1 MSDDKDFEFFRF
13 RKEGKTYL
21 SKVFS
26 SAIGAKERVRF
37 VNMVINRTDSVVMGE
52 LEGALCLRVDGNVR
66 KTQVVALISQDDK
79 SVRRLSLQTFKSRNN
94 RAMGQHFTTTEKHE
108 FSFRTGEF
116 EKLLR
121 FLKEIE
127 FVDLSNEE
135 RFQIEDISSES
146 GPKAIIDASDKGIL
160 QNLKKMRGQQREELF
175 ASLSGS
181 LSTEEINI
189 LLGRK
194 SGLREFQ
201 SQMKTCAWNETKW
214 QDFFEKEQ
222 WVFGYGLDYRIM
234 RQFDRE
240 ASVGQSGTDNQ
251 NSPVVDFLMNFTD
264 YSVLV
269 EIKRPDTSIFKSTKN
284 GRAGTWEFSAEF
296 VSAISQILEQQAEWQ
311 IASASG
317 QHFDKTGTRRIKT
330 RTRKPKTIL
339 VIGAKSEFSKSG
351 VQRDEETMLD
361 TFELFRRE
369 CSSID
374 IITFDELLERAQF
387 IAQKEKK

>member
-1 MSDDKDFEFFRF
+1 MSDEKDFEFFRL
-13 RKEGKTYL
+13 RREGKTYL
-21 SKVFS
+21 SKVFPS
-26 SAIGAKERVRF
+26 MIGPKEHVRF
-37 VNMVINRTDSVVMGE
+37 VNMVISNTDSVLMGE

-66 KTQVVALISQDDK
+66 KTQIVALISQDDK
-79 SVRRLSLQTFKSRNN
+79 RVRRLSLQTFKTRNN
-94 RAMGQHFTTTEKHE
+94 QAMGQHFTTTEKNE
-108 FSFRTGEF
+108 FTFRPGEF

-121 FLKEIE
+121 FLKSIE
-127 FVDLSNEE
+127 FLDVSNEE

-160 QNLKKMRGQQREELF
+160 QNLKKMRGQEREELF

-194 SGLREFQ
+194 SGLSEFR
-201 SQMKTCAWNETKW
+201 SQISACVWNETKW
-214 QDFFEKEQ
+214 QDFFEREQ

-234 RQFDRE
+234 RRFDRE

-251 NSPVVDFLMNFTD
+251 NRPIVDFLMNFSE

-269 EIKRPDTSIFKSTKN
+269 EIKRPDTPIFKSTKK

-296 VSAISQILEQQAEWQ
+296 VSAISQLLEQQAEWQ

-317 QHFDKTGTRRIKT
+317 QHFDKTGKRRLET

-339 VIGAKSEFSKSG
+339 VIGSKNEFSKSG
-351 VQRDEETMLD
+351 IERDEETMLD

-369 CSSID
+369 CGSVD
-374 IITFDELLERAQF
+374 IITFDELFERAQY
-387 IAQKEKK
+387 IAQKEKN